1 MSARVVADENGIWT
15 TESGGTH
22 GFSWPEIAGAG
33 VYVLEVPP
41 NDQRVLT
48 VEIDHVSGEFL
59 TITGDFDGFA
69 EAVAAVAAR
78 MGCVTP
84 NLAALTP
91 ADDVVQV
98 RPAG

>member
-1 MSARVVADENGIWT
+1 M
-15 TESGGTH
+15 TH
-22 GFSWPEIAGAG
+22 GFTWPEIAGAG
-33 VYVLEVPP
+33 VYVSEIPP
-41 NDQRVLT
+41 NDERVLT

-59 TITGDFDGFA
+59 TITGNFGGFA

-91 ADDVVQV
+91 ADDVVEI
-98 RPAG
+98 RPAD